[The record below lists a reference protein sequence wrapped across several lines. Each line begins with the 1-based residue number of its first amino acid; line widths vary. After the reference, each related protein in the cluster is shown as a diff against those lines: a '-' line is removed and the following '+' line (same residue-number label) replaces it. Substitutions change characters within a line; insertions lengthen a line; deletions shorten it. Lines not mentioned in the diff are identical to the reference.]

1 MSYRFKI
8 SDKIENGYEYN
19 YQLTEEKILNFNSKK
34 YFNEYKLDG
43 KTIICY
49 GYCFDVNNPN
59 SSIIETLKKLVSQN
73 QIEKSIKYLNGH
85 FIIIYLENE
94 CLSLYTDASSITPV
108 YFSIN
113 SQKVCNKLEDTT
125 DYIPLNPNY
134 KLDLNNY
141 KLSRFYTF
149 TAYDETTTEKL
160 EEKFVN
166 LLKNQYKYFQDKNL
180 NVIFQA
186 DNYHKALF
194 AILSPILV
202 NKNIL
207 VKKMDSKGFNKK
219 FGEIFSNE
227 FAMNY
232 FESQE
237 GENEYPLTNDFDFL
251 TRNNLSNFKAIY
263 TKKSN
268 YIKTP
273 LISEV
278 YNTRVE
284 NEELLNYEFNLM
296 DNYQISNGEY
306 SNNFLIYE
314 PLNVRELLNILINL
328 NKREDFNSNLF
339 MISALKPSLNFY
351 NFTNGNT
358 LREVNLDLKH
368 ENTELKSN
376 SISSKNQKFLVNVK
390 LSNFAV
396 SQNLDGKVKKDEI
409 LIYPAKQKVK
419 KGTLYTLEYK
429 SDIEGLVYIEGF
441 YKNENNS
448 KRIIVTVND
457 EKFNIFDFYGGR
469 YFYLNSKMELSI
481 KYTQDYDSLSWQ
493 KASTLKIKV
502 FK

>member
-1 MSYRFKI
+1 
-8 SDKIENGYEYN
+8 
-19 YQLTEEKILNFNSKK
+19 
-34 YFNEYKLDG
+34 
-43 KTIICY
+43 
-49 GYCFDVNNPN
+49 
-59 SSIIETLKKLVSQN
+59 
-73 QIEKSIKYLNGH
+73 
-85 FIIIYLENE
+85 
-94 CLSLYTDASSITPV
+94 
-108 YFSIN
+108 
-113 SQKVCNKLEDTT
+113 
-125 DYIPLNPNY
+125 NPNY

-141 KLSRFYTF
+141 ELSRFYTF
-149 TAYDETTTEKL
+149 TAYDETPTEKL

-219 FGEIFSNE
+219 FGEVFSKE

-237 GENEYPLTNDFDFL
+237 GENEYPLTNDLNFL

-268 YIKTP
+268 NIKNP

-339 MISALKPSLNFY
+339 MISA
-351 NFTNGNT
+351 
-358 LREVNLDLKH
+358 
-368 ENTELKSN
+368 
-376 SISSKNQKFLVNVK
+376 
-390 LSNFAV
+390 
-396 SQNLDGKVKKDEI
+396 
-409 LIYPAKQKVK
+409 
-419 KGTLYTLEYK
+419 
-429 SDIEGLVYIEGF
+429 
-441 YKNENNS
+441 
-448 KRIIVTVND
+448 
-457 EKFNIFDFYGGR
+457 
-469 YFYLNSKMELSI
+469 
-481 KYTQDYDSLSWQ
+481 
-493 KASTLKIKV
+493 
-502 FK
+502 